1 MPPTS
6 KLSNTEN
13 GLPPTA
19 ADAPFWETKALADMT
34 REEWES
40 LCDGCGL
47 CCLLKL
53 EDDDTGD
60 IYLTRV
66 ACRLL
71 DIDSCRCADYPSRH
85 KRVRDCITFTVDS
98 VGETPWLPQSCAY
111 RRIAEGRGLAW
122 WHPLLSGNPETVHQA
137 GISVRAFARSE
148 KGLRTAAIARYI
160 ISTAG

>member
-1 MPPTS
+1 MSDAETKPKPIHPA
-6 KLSNTEN
+6 
-13 GLPPTA
+13 G

-34 REEWES
+34 GDEWES

-71 DIDSCRCADYPSRH
+71 DIGSCRCADYASRH
-85 KRVRDCITFTVDS
+85 KRVRDCITFTPDS
-98 VGETPWLPQSCAY
+98 VAETPWLPQSCAY
-111 RRIAEGRGLAW
+111 RRIAEGHGLAW
-122 WHPLLSGNPETVHQA
+122 WHPLLSGDPETVHEA

-148 KGLRTAAIARYI
+148 KGLRKAAIARYI
-160 ISTAG
+160 IGAAG

>member
-1 MPPTS
+1 MSDARAEPERP
-6 KLSNTEN
+6 
-13 GLPPTA
+13 LPA
-19 ADAPFWETKALADMT
+19 GADAPFWETKALAAMT

-71 DIDSCRCADYPSRH
+71 DIGSCRCSDYAKRH
-85 KRVRDCITFTVDS
+85 KRVRDCIAFTPES

-122 WHPLLSGNPETVHQA
+122 WHPLLSGDPDTVHQA

-148 KGLRTAAIARYI
+148 KGLRKAAIARYI
-160 ISTAG
+160 IGTAG

>member
-1 MPPTS
+1 MTDPEP
-6 KLSNTEN
+6 KPKRPHPA
-13 GLPPTA
+13 G
-19 ADAPFWETKALADMT
+19 DGAPFWETKALDAMT
-34 REEWES
+34 RDEWES

-71 DIDSCRCADYPSRH
+71 DIGSCRCADYTSRH
-85 KRVRDCITFTVDS
+85 KRVRDCITFTPES
-98 VGETPWLPQSCAY
+98 VAETPWLPQSCAY

-122 WHPLLSGNPETVHQA
+122 WHPLLSGDPETVHQA

-148 KGLRTAAIARYI
+148 KGLRKPAIARYI
-160 ISTAG
+160 IGAAG